1 MCIGIPMRVI
11 ACSNL
16 MAVCE
21 GRGRTQT
28 LNLALVGDQPSG
40 TWVLAF
46 LDSAREVLD
55 GETAARINDALDALN
70 AALNGITDLSGHF
83 SDLAER
89 EPALPPHLA
98 ASWSNA

>member
-11 ACSNL
+11 VCSHL

-28 LNLALVGDQPSG
+28 LNLALVGDQPPG

-55 GETAARINDALDALN
+55 DETAARINDALDALD
-70 AALNGITDLSGHF
+70 AALNGATELPDHF
-83 SDLAER
+83 ADLAER
-89 EPALPPHLA
+89 EPALPPHLLGA
-98 ASWSNA
+98 NA